1 MSYVI
6 FAIVVYI
13 LYRFIF
19 GFVLP
24 VLTVSRKMQQ
34 GMRDMHSNMNSRP
47 TTAEPTEADPRYTSS
62 KTHKNTKPSSNDYI
76 DFEEVK

>member
-1 MSYVI
+1 MLYI
-6 FAIVVYI
+6 FLLLLGYI

-24 VLTVSRKMQQ
+24 VYRTTQKVKKQFGDLQQ
-34 GMRDMHSNMNSRP
+34 KAREQFQNATNFNQTP
-47 TTAEPTEADPRYTSS
+47 QADIP
-62 KTHKNTKPSSNDYI
+62 KPQKGGKDYI